1 MKHRYLLLLSA
12 LISLSVFAQDGELQ
26 GLINTDNFPNV
37 SFVWHEYNPE
47 PISASFF
54 DLKEDGIS
62 VDATVKRIPSDQN
75 EKGRAKAVVVLWEDM
90 YCNGNMF
97 EFSQRVLLNFIDS
110 IKIVKGKDN
119 IYVAAFNRH
128 QNSEKVLRPITE
140 GFVSSSSQL
149 HQDICNYQR
158 STTIYS
164 ELPNQSDVYPAILE
178 ALELLQARDK
188 DEVKGVFVISA
199 GRPLQSSATNSSVEV
214 QKRAKEM
221 HIPLYMY
228 QYVAAHGKSTVLE
241 GLGND
246 TYGNSAI
253 FEGGTSLFSI
263 LYATTCLSVDYR
275 ELPTHYNGQDYTISY
290 PSNLQRGGKEVMLEL
305 KVKNQTYTFA
315 FKPAKHTFWT
325 WCKAYWYVCVL
336 LLLALIAFVVWMVMY
351 VQKQK
356 ALRAA
361 DAAALGQLKDE
372 QAQSQ
377 QKMQEQLNEQAAKIE
392 QYKAQETARR
402 TSERKADSV
411 SRLELMQK
419 KNVFPRIQYSDNN
432 NKMYVYEMHKPE
444 ILIGRSAEADIRLDD
459 TTVSR
464 KHAQISFTEG
474 GFEIKDLGSSNGTIV
489 SGRPIQGSALLN
501 DHDIINMGNALL
513 TFYL

>member
-1 MKHRYLLLLSA
+1 MKRCYLFFLSI
-12 LISLSVFAQDGELQ
+12 LISLSVFAQDGNLQ
-26 GLINTDNFPNV
+26 GLINTDYFPNV

-47 PISASFF
+47 PVSASAF
-54 DLKEDGIS
+54 DLKEDGIA
-62 VDATVKRIPSDQN
+62 VDVTVKRIPSNQN
-75 EKGRAKAVVVLWEDM
+75 EKRNAHAVVVLWEDM

-97 EFSQRVLLNFIDS
+97 DFSQQVLLNFIDS
-110 IKIVKGKDN
+110 IKIVKGKDYIN
-119 IYVAAFNRH
+119 VVAFNRH
-128 QNSEKVLRPITE
+128 QNSEKVLKPITN
-140 GFVSSSSQL
+140 GFVSSSVQL
-149 HQDICNYQR
+149 RHDICSYQR
-158 STTIYS
+158 STTTYA
-164 ELPNQSDVYPAILE
+164 ELSNQSDVYPAILE

-188 DEVKGVFVISA
+188 DEVKGIIVISA
-199 GRPLQSSATNSSVEV
+199 GRPLQSSATNSAVEV

-241 GLGND
+241 GLGKD
-246 TYGNSAI
+246 TYGDCAV
-253 FEGGTSLFSI
+253 FEGGVNPSNI
-263 LYATTCLSVDYR
+263 RYATTLLSIGYR
-275 ELPTHYNGQDYTISY
+275 HLPEHYNGQNYTISY
-290 PSNLQRGGKEVMLEL
+290 KSNQKRGGREVMLEL

-336 LLLALIAFVVWMVMY
+336 ILLALIVCIVLIVLY

-356 ALRAA
+356 ALHAA
-361 DAAALGQLKDE
+361 DTAALCQLKNE
-372 QAQSQ
+372 QAESH
-377 QKMQEQLNEQAAKIE
+377 QKMQDQLNEQAAKIE
-392 QYKAQETARR
+392 QYKAQENARR
-402 TSERKADSV
+402 TSERKSDSL

-419 KNVFPRIQYSDNN
+419 KNVFPRIQYTDNN